1 MSTTPLPEMPQ
12 EQPAVTEET
21 ARALTEQIRE
31 CVEHAWE
38 LIEQAFLSRAWTAL
52 GYATWDEYCAAEFD
66 GARIRIPRED
76 RAEVVASMREIG
88 MSTRAIAAATGLGY
102 GTVQRDLT
110 DQSGDPNGSPDSV
123 VGLDG
128 KAYQPKPVDREDNTA
143 PEDDEEQREPG
154 GSAQEAPSKRRRP
167 ITESFAT
174 ARWELLK
181 KAESLA
187 RLAADDRF
195 DRHADQLAQRY
206 RSDLLRARDALQAV
220 IDRLPESPDSFDL
233 PEEG

>member
-1 MSTTPLPEMPQ
+1 MSTEPLPETSP
-12 EQPAVTEET
+12 EQPAVTAEE
-21 ARALTEQIRE
+21 AQALTEQIRD
-31 CVEHAWE
+31 CVERAWE
-38 LIEQAFLSRAWTAL
+38 LIKQAFLSRAWIAL

-66 GARIRIPRED
+66 RARIRIPREE
-76 RAEVVASMREIG
+76 RTEVVASMREIG
-88 MSTRAIAAATGLGY
+88 MSTRAIAAATGLSV
-102 GTVQRDLT
+102 GTAHAAAAGVQNRT
-110 DQSGDPNGSPDSV
+110 PDSV
-123 VGLDG
+123 VGFDG
-128 KAYQPKPVDREDNTA
+128 KAYQPKPVDRDDTTA
-143 PEDDEEQREPG
+143 PESDAERPDPG
-154 GSAQEAPSKRRRP
+154 GTTPAASSKRRRP
-167 ITESFAT
+167 ITDSFAA

-220 IDRLPESPDSFDL
+220 IDRLPEPSDSIDP